1 MAIKESVKTYTAE
14 DLWELSHSPE
24 YADKRLELVEGEL
37 IEMAPAA
44 LKHGNWASLL
54 DRVVG
59 NFVDE
64 YQLGVVTAAETGY
77 ILFKNPNGKDT
88 VRAPDVGF
96 ISKGRLPENPDE
108 WPDGYAPFAPDLAI
122 EVVSPNDTAD
132 EIQDRV
138 NDYLKY
144 GTRFVWVFYPK
155 SKSAVVHAPNG
166 SITLGINDELD
177 GGDVLPGFKL
187 PLRRIFRDDDE

>member
-1 MAIKESVKTYTAE
+1 MAVKEPVKICTAE

-37 IEMAPAA
+37 VIMSPAGG
-44 LKHGNWASLL
+44 KHGGTAHEGG
-54 DRVVG
+54 RHVG

-64 YQLGVVTAAETGY
+64 HQLGYVTAAETGY

-96 ISKGRLPENPDE
+96 ISHDRLPNGL
-108 WPDGYAPFAPDLAI
+108 PDGYIDSAPDLAI
-122 EVVSPNDTAD
+122 EVVSPNDSATEVHD
-132 EIQDRV
+132 KVTE
-138 NDYLKY
+138 YLKY

-155 SKSAVVHAPNG
+155 SKSAVAHTLNG
-166 SITLGINDELD
+166 STTLTIDDELD

-187 PLRRIFRDDDE
+187 PLRKIFRG